1 MPWNEADLQAHL
13 KSRELLPVYILYGQE
28 PYLASAY
35 ADRLANLACPAD
47 SDLASFNLHH
57 FDGQECAFDDIEQAA
72 EALPLMA
79 ERKCVVVR
87 DYDAADAD
95 RSEEQDRLVALL
107 SNPPDTCVMIFWMDQ
122 VQPDPKHSKWKPVL
136 AAAESTGA
144 VVTFKKKTAA
154 DLIKTL
160 QRRAAKLGCTLKP
173 DTARLMV
180 EQSGDDLHLLL
191 NELDKLAA
199 LAGAGVVPPEQ
210 CEITRRHVETAGV
223 RQLEARVFDLSKAI
237 LNRQY
242 ARAYQIVHNLFVARE
257 DPVAILAVL
266 SGAYA
271 DLYRVKIATAAGQ
284 GTEAVAQ
291 VFSYG
296 KREFVLQNAAR
307 DCARLSVQQLRDSLE
322 VLAEAD
328 RRLKSTSADN
338 RVVIEQTVAKLIVL
352 AQSK

>member
-1 MPWNEADLQAHL
+1 MAWSEADLQAHL
-13 KSRELLPVYILYGQE
+13 KTKQLLPVYVLYGQE

-35 ADRLANLACPAD
+35 ADKLANLVCPAD

-57 FDGQECAFDDIEQAA
+57 FDGQQCSFDDIEQAA

-87 DYDAADAD
+87 DYDAADASRTGD
-95 RSEEQDRLVALL
+95 QDRLLALL
-107 SNPPDTCVMIFWMDQ
+107 SHPPDSCVMIFWMDQ
-122 VQPDPKHSKWKPVL
+122 VQPNPKQSRWKSVL
-136 AAAESTGA
+136 AAAENAGA
-144 VVTFKKKTAA
+144 VVVFSKKTTA
-154 DLIKTL
+154 DLVKTL
-160 QRRAAKLGCTLKP
+160 RAAAAKRGCTLKP
-173 DTARLMV
+173 DTARLIL

-199 LAGAGVVPPEQ
+199 LAGAGIVPPEQ
-210 CEITRRHVETAGV
+210 CEITRQHVETAGV
-223 RQLEARVFDLSKAI
+223 RRLEAKVFDLSKAI

-242 ARAYQIVHNLFVARE
+242 ARAYHIVNNLFVARE

-271 DLYRVKIATAAGQ
+271 DLYRVKIAVAAGQ
-284 GTEAVAQ
+284 RPEAVAQ

-296 KREFVLQNAAR
+296 KREFVLKYAAR
-307 DCARLSVQQLRDSLE
+307 DAARLSVQQLRDSLE

-328 RRLKSTSADN
+328 RRLKSTRMDN
-338 RVVIEQTVAKLIVL
+338 RVVVEQAVAKLIVL
-352 AQSK
+352 AQS